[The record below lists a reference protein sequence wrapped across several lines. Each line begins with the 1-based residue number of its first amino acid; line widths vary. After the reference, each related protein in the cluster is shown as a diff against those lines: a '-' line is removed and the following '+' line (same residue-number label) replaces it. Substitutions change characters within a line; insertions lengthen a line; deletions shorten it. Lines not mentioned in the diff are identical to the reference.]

1 MIWLPSY
8 FVTFAFADL
17 GGVKIFTFE
26 LEMMSLRLFFV
37 IVVRQ
42 CNLNNVILLWVIMD
56 GVKLMDDD
64 LSNTAL
70 ILFFL
75 SCNII

>member
-8 FVTFAFADL
+8 FVTFALADL

-26 LEMMSLRLFFV
+26 LEMMSLHLFFF

-56 GVKLMDDD
+56 GVNLMDDD

-75 SCNII
+75 VL